1 MTTTKHLITASEAA
15 RRLNVGVRTV
25 IRWIEEGSVEAV
37 GKIPGKNG
45 PWLIEEQ
52 EVERVAAKRRAEL
65 LARMPLTTT
74 AQAATALAASSK
86 EVA

>member
-1 MTTTKHLITASEAA
+1 MSASEAA

-25 IRWIEEGSVEAV
+25 TRWIEEGAVEAV
-37 GKIPGKNG
+37 GKLPGKNG

-65 LARMPLTTT
+65 LARLPHSP
-74 AQAATALAASSK
+74 APQAATALAVSSK

>member
-1 MTTTKHLITASEAA
+1 MTTTQHLITASEAA

-52 EVERVAAKRRAEL
+52 EV
-65 LARMPLTTT
+65 
-74 AQAATALAASSK
+74 
-86 EVA
+86 